1 MNLAVLVALKMVHDQ
16 NQANARRRR
25 RARDEARKKK
35 NAPKSNGSSYSS
47 PQYDEYEYFNLV
59 VTEDPILTTFFKE
72 LEKKGQ
78 EIDEKDAEEVRK
90 VIEEKLKVQA
100 QRSEKIQKCFEDIR
114 KSGLDLT
121 KSDTYF
127 AYRTTVGEKV
137 LEAGLP
143 AFGNKGE
150 YANTKKSF
158 EIEYKGISLAKEWFK
173 GDNKKENPF
182 EARYNGWLENNK
194 DLDDKIEAEKEAIRV
209 QERKLKFALFGK
221 EEKTEELERL
231 KSRLEKLEK
240 EKAKGEELRKT
251 KDTFAEITPEQK
263 DMLEKYF
270 EMVDECKE
278 AGKEIDSD
286 IEKYNQIKE
295 VNYRY
300 SYGRSKSET
309 ERNKWQRAM
318 DTLIEDG
325 EVSEELLDA
334 IDTIISEE
342 NIGYQKYSE
351 GKNSY
356 TMQREGFSERFSSV
370 IKWYLET
377 RKEKILEKAIH
388 RKEEAYKA
396 LAEEHKKLCEV
407 AGLVDKA
414 EKLENSQNKKGD
426 DGHGE
431 HDE

>member
-1 MNLAVLVALKMVHDQ
+1 
-16 NQANARRRR
+16 
-25 RARDEARKKK
+25 
-35 NAPKSNGSSYSS
+35 
-47 PQYDEYEYFNLV
+47 
-59 VTEDPILTTFFKE
+59 
-72 LEKKGQ
+72 
-78 EIDEKDAEEVRK
+78 
-90 VIEEKLKVQA
+90 
-100 QRSEKIQKCFEDIR
+100 
-114 KSGLDLT
+114 
-121 KSDTYF
+121 
-127 AYRTTVGEKV
+127 
-137 LEAGLP
+137 
-143 AFGNKGE
+143 
-150 YANTKKSF
+150 
-158 EIEYKGISLAKEWFK
+158 
-173 GDNKKENPF
+173 
-182 EARYNGWLENNK
+182 
-194 DLDDKIEAEKEAIRV
+194 
-209 QERKLKFALFGK
+209 
-221 EEKTEELERL
+221 
-231 KSRLEKLEK
+231 
-240 EKAKGEELRKT
+240 
-251 KDTFAEITPEQK
+251 
-263 DMLEKYF
+263 MLEKYF